1 MSKTNWVRFKKPG
14 SPIGYA
20 HFEGDV
26 VELPVDKAESGM
38 EAGVLVR
45 AKDDEI
51 KAAQAAQAEK

>member
-1 MSKTNWVRFKKPG
+1 MSDKKIWVRFKKPG
-14 SPIGYA
+14 TPIGYA

-26 VELPVDKAESGM
+26 VELPADKAEEGM

-51 KAAQAAQAEK
+51 KKHLKA